1 MEQPRILYSRPP
13 RRSRTGWATL
23 VALGLVLLVGLR
35 SASSLVIEYQWWKE
49 VGQVQTWL
57 NLYLYSFAPIAAATL
72 IAFLVFWTAHSLAL
86 QLADTKLGEH
96 RIYAILSSLFLL
108 FVAFVVSSSTL
119 ENWTVVRFAGSRSL
133 GAVSNAFHDA
143 VFGRPL
149 SFYLF
154 DLPFYSDL
162 RRYLLALAVVTILI
176 YWLAAR
182 IWQLRYRLPDMR
194 EMGQL
199 DLTML
204 RLPGGL
210 ESRFLRG
217 AIAVVLIAMAAKYFL
232 GRYEMVYNDHGFMV
246 GVDYVD
252 YNVGLPLQWMLIAA
266 CLAAAAFVSMG
277 RWVWAATM
285 VIAFPIEFVVP
296 GIVSTLY
303 VKANEISLERPYI
316 DTHIKATRS
325 AYHIGQELGKVPAG
339 TDQGVREIE
348 FKTSAAPSIDVV
360 KHKQLL
366 DNVRL
371 WDWRAFHDA
380 VTQEQALRTYYD
392 FHATDVDRYTID
404 GRYRQVLLT
413 ARELDISQLPD
424 ATASWINPHFV
435 YTHGYGLAMAEV
447 SKIEPD
453 GRPVYLIQN
462 MPPEIGTKSIKIV
475 HPEIYYSEV
484 THEPVF
490 VRTNQEE
497 FDYPSGND
505 NVKSRYDGTGGF
517 PVSSLLVRLAAAIDE
532 GDRNILL
539 TNYLKP
545 ESRMMI
551 RRSVPDRLHE
561 IAGFIDWDPDPYMVI
576 TAEGRLVWMVD
587 GYTTSDAHPY
597 SKRLELR
604 GFGEINYIRNSVK
617 ATVDAYDGTTRLYVF
632 DDKDPIILAYQNL
645 FPDLFRPKSEMPADL
660 RAHTRYPEVLFT
672 VQAEIY
678 RSYHMT
684 NPQSFYNKEDLWDL
698 ATFASGQNGQ
708 PQPVTPTYAFSE
720 LPGSDKPEF
729 VLMTSFTPRTKQNL
743 IGMMIGRCDGDK
755 LGELNVL
762 ELSKQELIPGPMQI
776 AASINQDQ
784 NISKDLTLWNQQGSQ
799 VLSGQ
804 MLVLPVG
811 DTFLYVQ
818 PIYLQA
824 TNARMPQLKKVV
836 LGLGNQLIYTDTY
849 EEGLARL
856 SGMLVPQESKPV
868 LTTSNAPPVA
878 GPAVP
883 ATVLQSI
890 REHLRKYRE
899 LQGQGKWSDA
909 GKELEAIE
917 SELKK

>member
-1 MEQPRILYSRPP
+1 MYSRPP
-13 RRSRTGWATL
+13 KKPRGGIVTL
-23 VALGLVLLVGLR
+23 IALAFVLLIGLR
-35 SASSLVIEYQWWKE
+35 SASSLIIEYQWWSE

-57 NLYLYSFAPIAAATL
+57 NLYLYSFAPIAGATIL
-72 IAFLVFWTAHSLAL
+72 GFAVLWIAHSLAL
-86 QLADTKLGEH
+86 QLAETRLRDH
-96 RIYAILSSLFLL
+96 RIYALFSSLLLL
-108 FVAFVVSSSTL
+108 FIAFVLASSTL
-119 ENWTVVRFAGSRSL
+119 ENWTVVRYAGSRSL
-133 GAVSNAFHDA
+133 SEIPNAFHDA
-143 VFGRPL
+143 VFGKPL

-154 DLPFYSDL
+154 DLPFYGDL
-162 RRYLLALAVVTILI
+162 RRYLLGLAVFTIII

-182 IWQLRYRLPDMR
+182 LWQLRYRLPEIR
-194 EMGQL
+194 ETGQL

-217 AIAVVLIAMAAKYFL
+217 AIAVVLVAFACKYFL
-232 GRYEMVYNDHGFMV
+232 GRYEMVGNDHGFMV
-246 GVDYVD
+246 GIDYVD
-252 YNVGLPLQWMLIAA
+252 YNITLPLQWLLIVA
-266 CLAAAAFVSMG
+266 CLAAAAFVLMG
-277 RWVWAATM
+277 RWVWAAAM
-285 VIAFPIEFVVP
+285 VIAFPIEFITP

-325 AYHIGQELGKVPAG
+325 AYHLQQDVK
-339 TDQGVREIE
+339 EIE
-348 FKTSAAPSIDVV
+348 FKTTATPAIDVV

-371 WDWRAFHDA
+371 WDWRAFHDT

-392 FHATDVDRYTID
+392 FNATDVDRYTID
-404 GRYRQVLLT
+404 GQYRQVLLT
-413 ARELDISQLPD
+413 ARELDITQLPD
-424 ATASWINPHFV
+424 AQASWINPHFV

-453 GRPVYLIQN
+453 GRPVYLIGN
-462 MPPEIGTKSIKIV
+462 MPPEIGTKSIKIA

-490 VRTNQEE
+490 VRTSQEE
-497 FDYPSGND
+497 FNYPSGND

-517 PVSSLLVRLAAAIDE
+517 PVSSLLVRLAAAIEE

-551 RRSVPDRLHE
+551 RRKIPDRLHE
-561 IAGFIDWDPDPYMVI
+561 IAGFIDWDPDPYLVI
-576 TAEGRLVWMVD
+576 TAEGRLVWMID
-587 GYTTSDAHPY
+587 GYTTSGAHPY
-597 SKRLELR
+597 SKKVELR
-604 GFGEINYIRNSVK
+604 GIGQINYIRNSVK
-617 ATVDAYDGTTRLYVF
+617 ATIDAYDGTTRLYIF
-632 DDKDPIILAYQNL
+632 DDKDPIILAYQHL
-645 FPDLFRPKSEMPADL
+645 FPELFRPKSEMPADL

-678 RSYHMT
+678 RAYHMT

-698 ATFASGQNGQ
+698 ATYSSGQNGQ
-708 PQPVTPTYAFSE
+708 PQPVSPTYAFSE
-720 LPGSDKPEF
+720 LPGQDKPEF

-743 IGMMIGRCDGDK
+743 IGMMIARCDGDH

-776 AASINQDQ
+776 VASINQDQ

-811 DTFLYVQ
+811 NTFLYVQ

-836 LGLGNQLIYTDTY
+836 LGLGNHLIYADSY
-849 EEGLARL
+849 EQGLARL
-856 SGMLVPQESKPV
+856 SGMETP
-868 LTTSNAPPVA
+868 
-878 GPAVP
+878 VP
-883 ATVLQSI
+883 ATKDTKMVSIAAVPSAPAGPTIPAAVLQSV

-899 LQGQGKWSDA
+899 LQGQGKWSEA
-909 GKELEAIE
+909 GRELEAIDA
-917 SELKK
+917 ELKK